1 MFFDKKFVS
10 KLNFNFRSILDA
22 KTALME
28 VTQDLSE
35 RTQRWRQIEVLC
47 GFQILN
53 SVRLEQ
59 TLFLNLYL

>member
-59 TLFLNLYL
+59 TLLLN

>member
-53 SVRLEQ
+53 SVRLKQ
-59 TLFLNLYL
+59 TLFLN